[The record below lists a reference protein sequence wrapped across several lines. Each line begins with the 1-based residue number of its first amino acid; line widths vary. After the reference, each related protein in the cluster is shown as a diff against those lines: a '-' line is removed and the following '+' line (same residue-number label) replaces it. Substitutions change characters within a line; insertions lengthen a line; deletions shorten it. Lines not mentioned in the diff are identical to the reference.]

1 MSLLRR
7 YIITALLYVAGI
19 YTDNLVALTALFLL
33 SVVVVLELVGSADGE
48 WELKNGNDSK
58 G

>member
-7 YIITALLYVAGI
+7 YTITALLYVAGL
-19 YTDNLVALTALFLL
+19 YTDNPVALTALLML
-33 SVVVVLELVGSADGE
+33 IVVLVLELGGGDNGE